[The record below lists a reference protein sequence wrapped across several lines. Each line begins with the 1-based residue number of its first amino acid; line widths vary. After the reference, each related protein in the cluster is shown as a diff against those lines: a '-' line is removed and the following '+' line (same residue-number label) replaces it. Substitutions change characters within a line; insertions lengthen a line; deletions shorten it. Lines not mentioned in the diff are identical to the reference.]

1 MTRYL
6 SRVRP
11 LAGALALVVGLTF
24 ATPPAFAVE
33 PVPEPTPSPTPTL
46 TEAAETAVEAL
57 PASTLA
63 QAAEP
68 APTTNE
74 SLDKPFIKTK
84 KGIAAVVLMVAGIGI
99 MGYAMSND
107 RVKSPAK

>member
-11 LAGALALVVGLTF
+11 LSGALALVVGLTF
-24 ATPPAFAVE
+24 AAPPAFAAE
-33 PVPEPTPSPTPTL
+33 PVPEPTPTPAPTL
-46 TEAAETAVEAL
+46 AEAAEAAVEAL

-68 APTTNE
+68 APNTNE
-74 SLDKPFIKTK
+74 SLDKPFMKSK
-84 KGIAAVVLMVAGIGI
+84 KGIAAVVLMVAGLGI
-99 MGYAMSND
+99 MAYAMNND

>member
-24 ATPPAFAVE
+24 AAPPAFAAE
-33 PVPEPTPSPTPTL
+33 PVPEPTPAPTPTL
-46 TEAAETAVEAL
+46 VEAAEAAVEAL

-68 APTTNE
+68 APSTNE
-74 SLDKPFIKTK
+74 SYDKSFFKSR
-84 KGIAAVVLMVAGIGI
+84 KGIAAVVLMAAGLGI
-99 MGYAMSND
+99 MAYAMSND
-107 RVKSPAK
+107 RVQSPAK